1 MRVREA
7 ERVGFLRT
15 GREQTMRTFHCEAT
29 PAMQTGLSAAS
40 PLPAHRANA
49 TGGST
54 GQRTGPE
61 GTAQD
66 GRRDS
71 CSFKWERQA
80 DLKDGLRVFHRRIV
94 RGRYRRNFLGDEPAC
109 ELLHTH
115 EATGWSAASPG
126 ICVPVAYS
134 ELTWNSFCSVV
145 SSNSPAEPAE
155 PVALL
160 MWRARSTAD
169 RNPFNTLAAIIL

>member
-54 GQRTGPE
+54 
-61 GTAQD
+61 AQV

-109 ELLHTH
+109 ELLQTH

-126 ICVPVAYS
+126 VRRCLICVPVAYS